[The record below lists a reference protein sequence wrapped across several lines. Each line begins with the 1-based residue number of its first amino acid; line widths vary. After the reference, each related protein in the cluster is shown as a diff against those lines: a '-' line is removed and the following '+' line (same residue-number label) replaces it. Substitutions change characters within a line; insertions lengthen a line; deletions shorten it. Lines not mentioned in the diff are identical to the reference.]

1 MSRTVLNRKELSER
15 WGVDPKTIDKFEQYG
30 IIQKNKIGKFS
41 ISSIE
46 AIEFDGTDT
55 LIMKKDREI
64 RELKAQI
71 LEYRSIIEKINGL
84 TSI

>member
-1 MSRTVLNRKELSER
+1 MKTVLTRKELSER
-15 WGVDPKTIDKFEQYG
+15 WGVDPRTIDKFESEG
-30 IIQKNKIGKFS
+30 IIQRNIIRKFT

-46 AIEFDGTDT
+46 AAEYDGTDT
-55 LIMKKDREI
+55 LLMKKEREI

-71 LEYRSIIEKINGL
+71 LEYRSIIEKVNGL